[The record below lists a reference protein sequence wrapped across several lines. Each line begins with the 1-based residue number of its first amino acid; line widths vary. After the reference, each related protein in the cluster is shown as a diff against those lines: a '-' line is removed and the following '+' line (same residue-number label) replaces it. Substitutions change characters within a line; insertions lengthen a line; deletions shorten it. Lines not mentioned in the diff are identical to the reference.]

1 MAVLNGIRCGL
12 YFRSKEAEIF
22 VLISASFLLGKYLSF
37 VGKNVYLQRYMIEI
51 N

>member
-37 VGKNVYLQRYMIEI
+37 VGKNVYL
-51 N
+51 